1 MALLAR
7 RTGREMAPPFKHRLY
22 QILEAGHPGDRTSNV
37 FDWVMITLIVANV
50 VAAMADTIEAV
61 HQGYEP
67 QLWAFEV
74 FSVAVFTVEYAARL
88 WVSTEHAAL
97 SGSSPLKARLRFA
110 VGPYALIDLLA
121 ILPFYLALFLP
132 VVDLRFL
139 RIFRLLRLLKLARYS
154 PALAT
159 LWRVLADERRAL
171 LAALLIMMALLV
183 VASTA
188 IYYAERH
195 VQPEVFGSIPSAMWW
210 AMATLTTVGY
220 GDVVP
225 VTVVGRLIGGMV
237 MIMGLAMFA
246 LPVAIVASGFAG
258 EIHRRDFVVTWGM
271 VARVPLFAK
280 LDALSV
286 SRITNLLRARVVAPG
301 TAIFRRGDP
310 PDAMYFVVSGEA
322 EVDLRPEPLRL
333 REGDFFGELALLRE
347 GRRSASVRAITRCRL
362 LVLDRDDFRELM
374 EIDGDLREAITEIAE
389 ERLAD

>member
-1 MALLAR
+1 
-7 RTGREMAPPFKHRLY
+7 MAPPFKHRLY
-22 QILEAGHPGDRTSNV
+22 QILEAGHPGDRASNV

-121 ILPFYLALFLP
+121 ILPFYPALFLP